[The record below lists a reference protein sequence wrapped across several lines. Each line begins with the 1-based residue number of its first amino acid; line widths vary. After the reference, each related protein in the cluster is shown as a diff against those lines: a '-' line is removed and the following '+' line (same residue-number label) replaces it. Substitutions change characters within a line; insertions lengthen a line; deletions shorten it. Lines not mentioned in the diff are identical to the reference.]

1 MLSKHFAVILSVPVL
16 NYSLDFCLFLSL
28 SLTHSRVPLQA
39 EFTAMRDQYMRAG
52 EGFIISYSITD
63 RRSLQEARQFK
74 QLIDRVRRTANTPV
88 VLVGNKSD
96 LTHLRQVRIQGK
108 EGWGKG
114 RPLVVLALQY
124 VLPAIWLH

>member
-1 MLSKHFAVILSVPVL
+1 
-16 NYSLDFCLFLSL
+16 
-28 SLTHSRVPLQA
+28 
-39 EFTAMRDQYMRAG
+39 MRDQYMRAG

-96 LTHLRQVRIQGK
+96 LTHLRQVRIVGRR
-108 EGWGKG
+108 EGERDAHW
-114 RPLVVLALQY
+114 
-124 VLPAIWLH
+124 